1 MAKAKKLPS
10 GRWRTRLFIGYGID
24 GKPKYKSFTADTK
37 KESEYLAQEY
47 NINNKILSESEVL
60 DLYIPDAVMNYID
73 LKRESLSPN
82 TIRGYITLHKN
93 QIQLLNNTKMKSFN
107 ATEHQR
113 WIDTISK
120 EVSPKTVKNADGL
133 IVATFRHYNISLKP
147 INLPQKEYKEYC
159 IPTTAEVK
167 QIINYFKDKNDKDME
182 IAVYLASTGTLRR
195 GEVCALKSEDVNRQK
210 NTILVHRSI
219 AIDENRNFIEKAPKT
234 YNSNRVVELPEFIIN
249 MLPKKGNVVNL
260 NLHQISRR
268 FAKCIKKLELKNAY
282 TFHSLRHYSASIM
295 HAQNIPTQYIMKR
308 GGWKSESTLNR
319 IYRNS
324 LDDFEKS
331 FTEQTNEYF
340 ENTLK

>member
-10 GRWRTRLFIGYGID
+10 GRWRTRLFIGYGVD
-24 GKPKYKSFTADTK
+24 GKAKYKSFTADTK
-37 KESEYLAQEY
+37 KESEYLANEY
-47 NINNKILSESEVL
+47 HINNKILSESEIL
-60 DLYIPDAVMNYID
+60 DLYIPEAVMNYID
-73 LKRESLSPN
+73 LRRASLSPN
-82 TIRGYITLHKN
+82 TIRGYTTLFKN
-93 QIQLLNNTKMKSFN
+93 QIQLLNNTKMKNFN

-113 WIDTISK
+113 WIDIIA
-120 EVSPKTVKNADGL
+120 ENVSPKTVKNADGL
-133 IVATFRHYNISLKP
+133 IVATFRHYNIALKP
-147 INLPQKEYKEYC
+147 ISLPQKEYKEYK

-167 QIINYFKDKNDKDME
+167 QIIEYFKDKKDKDME

-195 GEVCALKSEDVNRQK
+195 GEVCALRSEDIDRDN

-234 YNSNRVVELPEFIIN
+234 YTSNRTVELPKFIID
-249 MLPKKGNVVNL
+249 MLPKKGMVINI
-260 NLHQISRR
+260 NLHQVSRR
-268 FAKCIKKLELKNAY
+268 FSKCIKKLELDKSY

-331 FTEQTNEYF
+331 FTEITNDYF
-340 ENTLK
+340 NKTLK